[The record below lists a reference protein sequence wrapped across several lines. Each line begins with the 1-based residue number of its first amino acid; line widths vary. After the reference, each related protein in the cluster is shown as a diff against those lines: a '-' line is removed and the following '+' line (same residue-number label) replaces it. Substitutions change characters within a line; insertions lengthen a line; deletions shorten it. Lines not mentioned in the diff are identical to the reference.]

1 MSQSPEAH
9 QNFAG
14 STPELCSGVH
24 QKGCDLEGV
33 RERSHKQL
41 KVMIHPIDFLV
52 RIINP
57 PAQPKDDID
66 FVIQQIKEVP
76 SPPEREP
83 KEGECDIRNPGA
95 ACFADMQEDLEVIA
109 ASPELRFPY
118 WDVAETATD
127 TEAVGHPKGLFP
139 LPDFTDQLSNNE
151 AQQNDQA
158 DSLTGYSLTNAETT
172 EFDWI
177 QMHHDDGIQDGYLDV
192 IQSDSITGETTNTVN
207 VDGMSGRVTF
217 TGGTGTSQ
225 SWYNGQ
231 LVTED
236 ISVNP
241 TDNKLAFENNTD
253 FPSEPE
259 TLSPV
264 EFDVAAPLLTDQAVV
279 GDQLEAVGSDVCQQ
293 LEGVVPKWDLPF
305 GCNQ

>member
-1 MSQSPEAH
+1 
-9 QNFAG
+9 
-14 STPELCSGVH
+14 
-24 QKGCDLEGV
+24 
-33 RERSHKQL
+33 
-41 KVMIHPIDFLV
+41 MIHPIDILV
-52 RIINP
+52 RFINP

-83 KEGECDIRNPGA
+83 KEGVCDIRNPGA
-95 ACFADMQEDLEVIA
+95 ACVADMQEDLEVTA

-118 WDVAETATD
+118 WDVAETAID
-127 TEAVGHPKGLFP
+127 TEAVGHPEDLFP
-139 LPDFTDQLSNNE
+139 QPVYFDQLANNE

-177 QMHHDDGIQDGYLDV
+177 QMHHDDGMQDGYLDV
-192 IQSDSITGETTNTVN
+192 IQSDSITGQITNTEN
-207 VDGMSGRVTF
+207 VDGMSGRVTV

-225 SWYNGQ
+225 SWYYGQ

-241 TDNKLAFENNTD
+241 TDKNWAFENNTD
-253 FPSEPE
+253 FQSEPE

-279 GDQLEAVGSDVCQQ
+279 GDQLQAVGANGRCRQVGDPNIGVFKMVCEQYI
-293 LEGVVPKWDLPF
+293 G
-305 GCNQ
+305 